1 MQKAAI
7 RIIARSSYN
16 SHTEP
21 LYKKLQVLPLPDLI
35 SFSKLHFMQRFWQDY
50 LPTSFNDTWARN
62 AIRNI
67 GDNDI
72 QLQNFNQLQPIHS
85 NLVSLDVFPL
95 FNFPK
100 LWQEFPNEQI
110 KIIRK
115 TAVFDTKL
123 KKISLMLW
131 R

>member
-1 MQKAAI
+1 M
-7 RIIARSSYN
+7 
-16 SHTEP
+16 P
-21 LYKKLQVLPLPDLI
+21 LYKKEYNDTFL
-35 SFSKLHFMQRFWQDY
+35 QDY
-50 LPTSFNDTWARN
+50 LPISFNDTWARN

-72 QLQNFNQLQPIHS
+72 QLRNFNQLQPIHS

-100 LWQEFPNEQI
+100 LWQELPNEQI

-115 TAVFDTKL
+115 TDVFDTK
-123 KKISLMLW
+123 KKKNFLDDLASNVVCNTIDFSVRPAWQVILAKKKVN
-131 R
+131 